1 VLARLTVFYL
11 LVLLENKRTRTERSP
26 ILTYVKVLS
35 GEKRFGENLLSES
48 FFWFFELLVSAKHQ
62 RCRRLAQ
69 NQGILTEG
77 EGSDLLVPT
86 SLCQLLFKAKLCF
99 TFFSKLANL
108 MRRLTVLSFPP
119 RLVIPAQNSFLFY
132 FSAEET
138 ATKTKNI
145 SFRCY

>member
-77 EGSDLLVPT
+77 EGSVWLT
-86 SLCQLLFKAKLCF
+86 SLYQLAYV
-99 TFFSKLANL
+99 S
-108 MRRLTVLSFPP
+108 
-119 RLVIPAQNSFLFY
+119 SFLKQNY
-132 FSAEET
+132 VLPFSL
-138 ATKTKNI
+138 N
-145 SFRCY
+145 